1 MKKIQLLWQC
11 FSYWKDRETKI
22 ITVKI
27 GTKKF
32 WFELCKYEENKY
44 TKSSQEDFVYARE
57 LIKKAFDKYNIMSDD
72 IKKRKKVYELNY
84 FL

>member
-11 FSYWKDRETKI
+11 FNSKENWEI
-22 ITVKI
+22 ELITIKI

-32 WFELCKYEENKY
+32 WFELHKYEGDKY
-44 TKSSQEDFVYARE
+44 TKASDEDFLLARC
-57 LIKKAFDKYNIMSDD
+57 LIKKAFDKYNSMSDNM
-72 IKKRKKVYELNY
+72 KKRKKVYQLNY